1 MSVPK
6 DVPSSVIC
14 NKFAI
19 YYKSGIWKQPM
30 CLFLFIYYFWLC
42 WVFTAAYK
50 LSLIV
55 ASGLLIEVVS
65 LIAVHRLNCAKECGI
80 LVPSP
85 GIKLVS
91 PASTGG
97 FLTTGPSGKSPMC
110 LLTGDW
116 TNKPHGS

>member
-1 MSVPK
+1 
-6 DVPSSVIC
+6 
-14 NKFAI
+14 
-19 YYKSGIWKQPM
+19 M

-42 WVFTAAYK
+42 WVFTAAHK
-50 LSLIV
+50 LSPIV
-55 ASGLLIEVVS
+55 ASGLLIEVAS

>member
-1 MSVPK
+1 MSPPALFVTNLQFITNLEFGSNPC
-6 DVPSSVIC
+6 V
-14 NKFAI
+14 
-19 YYKSGIWKQPM
+19 Y
-30 CLFLFIYYFWLC
+30 FLFIYYFWLC
-42 WVFTAAYK
+42 WVFTAAHK

-55 ASGLLIEVVS
+55 ASGLLIEVAS
-65 LIAVHRLNCAKECGI
+65 LIAAHRFNCAKACGI

-97 FLTTGPSGKSPMC
+97 FVTTGPSGKSPMC

-116 TNKPHGS
+116 INKPYGS